1 MSRWTSK
8 KGSNTNVP
16 SLGKFKLGFQASG
29 KELDYAVKIEDEEK
43 KKVRSKNHLRFTE
56 LIWYLQRTLGRP
68 SNLKQNNAEVPTT
81 GSLCWPVGDNKSM
94 HLLEVIIERLGS
106 TSALKD
112 RNSS

>member
-1 MSRWTSK
+1 MR
-8 KGSNTNVP
+8 
-16 SLGKFKLGFQASG
+16 
-29 KELDYAVKIEDEEK
+29 K
-43 KKVRSKNHLRFTE
+43 KKSEEQESFAFYWADMVPPKDTGKTK
-56 LIWYLQRTLGRP
+56 Q
-68 SNLKQNNAEVPTT
+68 LKQNNAEVPTT

>member
-43 KKVRSKNHLRFTE
+43 KK
-56 LIWYLQRTLGRP
+56 
-68 SNLKQNNAEVPTT
+68 
-81 GSLCWPVGDNKSM
+81 
-94 HLLEVIIERLGS
+94 
-106 TSALKD
+106 
-112 RNSS
+112 